1 MSIEA
6 ASSSTMAMSGA
17 GQVSSSSSVSKSNSS
32 SDASFKD
39 EMSKVDA
46 GEGKKEVSEKKSD
59 TSKKDVK
66 SEKKETS
73 KKVEEKSTNN
83 AKETVNSQ
91 EKLNAEIAFNNA
103 LNFNNVNM
111 MLAND
116 IQQMVE
122 NTAKVDNIKTLAWGM
137 FDDSGS
143 KSSLKMNETD
153 AQFFIDLA
161 NTDNVNI
168 QGVTA
173 QAQAMV
179 DNGVSAAQVKQNFQV
194 SQALLN
200 ALSESRE
207 NNQPVRIDF
216 DNNMSVI
223 LRVGRDG
230 AISAQFIP
238 GDKAVEQY
246 LKQNIESLKNS
257 FAEQELPYSDL
268 SYSHSSKEQN
278 KRRQEEKRQGE
289 S

>member
-1 MSIEA
+1 MGIEA

-17 GQVSSSSSVSKSNSS
+17 GQVNSSANTGKTNSS
-32 SDASFKD
+32 SDTSFKE

-46 GEGKKEVSEKKSD
+46 KEEKTDVSDKKSD
-59 TSKKDVK
+59 DTKKELK
-66 SEKKETS
+66 TEKKETTKKTEKTVAKSES
-73 KKVEEKSTNN
+73 KN
-83 AKETVNSQ
+83 VN
-91 EKLNAEIAFNNA
+91 EDKKLNAEIAFNNT

-111 MLAND
+111 MLTND
-116 IQQMVE
+116 IQQMIE
-122 NTAKVDNIKTLAWGM
+122 NTAKVDNITTLSWGM
-137 FDDSGS
+137 YSDNSS
-143 KSSLKMNETD
+143 KSVLNMNETD

-161 NTDNVNI
+161 NTDNVNM

-173 QAQAMV
+173 QAQSMI
-179 DNGVSAAQVKQNFQV
+179 DNGVAAAQVKQNFQV

-230 AISAQFIP
+230 AVSAHFIP

-246 LKQNIESLKNS
+246 LKSNIESLKNS
-257 FAEQELPYSDL
+257 FDEQELPYSDL
-268 SYSHSSKEQN
+268 SYSHSAKDQN
-278 KRRQEEKRQGE
+278 KKRQEEKRQGE